1 MLTPPSGSM
10 VHYVG
15 HATAGLTRAGQDVQP
30 LHHADILMRQD
41 MAMHH
46 EASDG
51 VRMKINPKGDGS
63 ERRILVDVGL
73 RGRGQKI
80 SRLRCCTRNNDGV
93 MPFRYRKRFIVYL
106 SDQVVILM
114 DVERM
119 VRKRT
124 IDHGPLFVIIGDHVG
139 EQWLVG
145 VK

>member
-51 VRMKINPKGDGS
+51 VRIKMNPKGDGS
-63 ERRILVDVGL
+63 ECRIIVDVGL
-73 RGRGQKI
+73 RWRKI
-80 SRLRCCTRNNDGV
+80 IRLRCCTGNNDGV
-93 MPFRYRKRFIVYL
+93 MPFRCSKRFIVYL
-106 SDQVVILM
+106 SDQVVVLM

-119 VRKRT
+119 VRPRT
-124 IDHGPLFVIIGDHVG
+124 IDHCPLFVIIGDHVG